1 MTKLRFKKSLFRVV
15 EFLTKRELSDQAKK
29 LIVYY
34 FNQSH
39 APSSREKA
47 IEAIEYY
54 IQDKIPESEYL
65 PKALKAL
72 LEEMALEADNWDS
85 E

>member
-1 MTKLRFKKSLFRVV
+1 LTKLQFKNSIFRVI
-15 EFLTKRELSDQAKK
+15 EYLTKSELSDQAKK

-34 FNQSH
+34 FNESH
-39 APSSREKA
+39 APTSREKA

-54 IQDKIPESEYL
+54 TQEKIPESEYL
-65 PKALKAL
+65 PKVLQAL
-72 LEEMALEADNWDS
+72 LEEMALEADNWDN

>member
-1 MTKLRFKKSLFRVV
+1 MTKSQFKNAIFRVV
-15 EFLTKRELSDQAKK
+15 AYLTKRELSDQAKK

-39 APSSREKA
+39 APSSRDKA
-47 IEAIEYY
+47 IDAIEYY
-54 IQDKIPESEYL
+54 IHDKIPENKNL
-65 PKALKAL
+65 PTALKTL
-72 LEEMALEADNWDS
+72 LEEMALEADNWDN

>member
-1 MTKLRFKKSLFRVV
+1 MTKLQFKNSLFRVV
-15 EFLTKRELSDQAKK
+15 EYLTKRELSDQAKK

-39 APSSREKA
+39 APTSREKA

-54 IQDKIPESEYL
+54 IQEKIPESENL
-65 PKALKAL
+65 PRVLQAL
-72 LEEMALEADNWDS
+72 LEEMVLAADNWDN